1 MCIAAGRESEREAL
15 QASFNGEELIGE
27 FFFIEDLTSQFLW
40 YVWGMK
46 V

>member
-27 FFFIEDLTSQFLW
+27 IFFVLRI
-40 YVWGMK
+40 
-46 V
+46 